1 MLKLVLKVRYILVL
15 SVILTGIGCPF
26 GLAKVDAK
34 AAFPSVNKVFDNS
47 ITIVA
52 LNAAEFCPG
61 DSIIV
66 SFMANG
72 DFDENNEFIL
82 ELSDAEGNFD
92 NPFLLSGTINLQQD
106 TVYAM
111 IPEEL
116 AAGENYQI
124 RIRSSA
130 PNILSDLYEE
140 PIKINQFPIA
150 NFSYN
155 QFDNYQVEFYNLSQF
170 GESYL
175 WAFGGNNFSQQE
187 NPTFYFPFDGTY
199 PVTLQA
205 NNSCGTSSFT
215 LGVELL
221 IICFFPDYAMK
232 IDDFMVNLS
241 VFPNPVKDIMCISF
255 ESPAEKRFFLEIISL
270 NGQVHRRE
278 SFIANGLVNKN
289 IHLAS
294 LKNGSYIMKL
304 SHADGSLERLMIK
317 N

>member
-1 MLKLVLKVRYILVL
+1 MLKLVLKVRHFLVL
-15 SVILTGIGCPF
+15 SVILAGIGCPF

-34 AAFPSVNKVFDNS
+34 AAFPSVNKVSDNS
-47 ITIVA
+47 ITILA
-52 LNAAEFCPG
+52 LNTAEFCPG
-61 DSIIV
+61 DSITV

-92 NPFLLSGTINLQQD
+92 NSFLLNGTINLQQV
-106 TVYAM
+106 TIYAM

-130 PNILSDLYEE
+130 PYILSDLYEV
-140 PIKINQFPIA
+140 PIIINQLPIA

-187 NPTFYFPFDGTY
+187 NPIFYFPFDGTY

-255 ESPAEKRFFLEIISL
+255 ESPAEKRFYLEIISL
-270 NGQVHRRE
+270 TGQVHHRE
-278 SFIANGLVNKN
+278 SFTVKGLVNKDFR
-289 IHLAS
+289 LDF
-294 LKNGSYIMKL
+294 LKYGCYIMKL
-304 SHADGSLERLMIK
+304 SHTDGSLERLIIK